1 MTKTIIHIDGALPLA
16 VLDEKGWVQ
25 GAWSTDGG
33 VCAHQAIRLCA
44 PQPGDAY
51 LVERVADVQGWGTG
65 WNDAQGRTEAEVR
78 ARLGAGVDV
87 TDADL
92 LAVFGPN
99 WLAVVD
105 VVRRSAVT
113 TADEASRLGAAWV
126 AARDAARDA
135 DRDAAWSAARGA
147 AWSAAVWDLASA
159 DGPFTHAHRDLL
171 IGPWESVF
179 GLPEGLTR

>member
-113 TADEASRLGAAWV
+113 TADEASRLGAAW
-126 AARDAARDA
+126 
-135 DRDAAWSAARGA
+135 DAAWSAARGA